1 MIGWPGLKPSLRF
14 HSRGLTFD
22 PLVLAGIA
30 ERVNATR
37 LPVGVFASRLVC
49 A

>member
-1 MIGWPGLKPSLRF
+1 MIGWPGLKPSFRF

-22 PLVLAGIA
+22 PAAFAGMA
-30 ERVNATR
+30 ERRSATR
-37 LPVGVFASRLVC
+37 LPVGVLESCLVC

>member
-14 HSRGLTFD
+14 HSRGLTFA
-22 PLVLAGIA
+22 PSAFAGMA
-30 ERVNATR
+30 ERANATR
-37 LPVGVFASRLVC
+37 LPVGVLPSRFVC